1 MYPSLSL
8 RQLDVTFEYN
18 RHTLQR
24 LRQLFSQLSPG
35 NTKKNQIDKLI
46 TKPTSLKKDELS
58 QFINSSIEELVL
70 AGHSEAGLTFGNSFD
85 IKSLSGFNIAL
96 QSAPN
101 LGQAILLISRYCP
114 LIESILQL
122 EFCPTDSRLYIS
134 YRDLTTPSWLYEDAL
149 TGCWQLIQQLAAT
162 PVALTELQLSIP
174 ETSHTEYYKHY
185 FPIDVQF
192 DAPKTYIQ
200 LSDES
205 WLKPMAISAQPVTD
219 LFEFWLDKEPTEQ
232 QAWLVNI
239 YRYVL
244 DAMTASHT
252 EPSLTTLAKYQN
264 CSLATMKRRL
274 AREGKNFTQIKDE
287 IKMMICYH
295 YLTMTSLPISM
306 ISEWTGFTSA
316 TNFSRACKRWFGL
329 SPRSFRRQSTIN

>member
-8 RQLDVTFEYN
+8 RQLDVTYEYN

-24 LRQLFSQLSPG
+24 LRQLFSQYSPE
-35 NTKKNQIDKLI
+35 NTTKNHIDRLI
-46 TKPTSLKKDELS
+46 TKPTSISQNELG
-58 QFINSSIEELVL
+58 QFINSSIQKLVL
-70 AGHSEAGLTFGNSFD
+70 EGHSEAGLTFGNSFN

-114 LIESILQL
+114 LIESSLQL
-122 EFCPTDSRLYIS
+122 EFCSTDSRLYIS
-134 YRDLTTPSWLYEDAL
+134 YRSTPSQSWLYEDAL
-149 TGCWQLIQQLAAT
+149 SGCWQLIQQLAAT
-162 PVALTELQLSIP
+162 PVSVTDLQLAIP
-174 ETSHTEYYKHY
+174 EPSHSECYRDY
-185 FPIDVQF
+185 FPIDVHF
-192 DAPKTYIQ
+192 DAPSTYIQ
-200 LSDES
+200 LSQES
-205 WLKPMAISAQPVTD
+205 WLTPMAVSAQPVTD
-219 LFEFWLDKEPTEQ
+219 LFEFWLDIEPTEH

-239 YRYVL
+239 YRYVV
-244 DAMTASHT
+244 DTMTTDYT
-252 EPSLTTLAKYQN
+252 EPTLTALAERQN

-316 TNFSRACKRWFGL
+316 TNFSRACKRWFGE
-329 SPRSFRRQSTIN
+329 SPRNFRHRNL